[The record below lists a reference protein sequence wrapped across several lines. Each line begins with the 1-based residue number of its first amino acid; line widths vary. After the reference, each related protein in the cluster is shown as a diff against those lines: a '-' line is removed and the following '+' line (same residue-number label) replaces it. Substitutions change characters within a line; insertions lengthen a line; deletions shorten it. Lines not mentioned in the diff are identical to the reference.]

1 MHRRRFVA
9 LFGGAI
15 TLPCVAAAQQ
25 RAMPVI
31 GFLSSNAPRTYAPA
45 VAAFRQGLAET
56 GYVEGQ
62 NVAIEYRWAEGR
74 YDRLP
79 AFAADLV
86 ARKVDVIAAGS
97 LTLRHERRKARPRR
111 SPIVFFWRQRP
122 GQQGLVAS
130 LARPGGNLTG
140 VSHEAS

>member
-31 GFLSSNAPRTYAPA
+31 GFLSSNAPGTYASA
-45 VAAFRQGLAET
+45 VAAFHQGLAET
-56 GYVEGQ
+56 GYIEGR

-74 YDRLP
+74 Y
-79 AFAADLV
+79 
-86 ARKVDVIAAGS
+86 
-97 LTLRHERRKARPRR
+97 
-111 SPIVFFWRQRP
+111 
-122 GQQGLVAS
+122 
-130 LARPGGNLTG
+130 TG
-140 VSHEAS
+140 CPP